1 MIGFFY
7 AYSGMSY
14 IDSFDHEY
22 IGQLGYLPIY
32 HPLETIERVKWGD
45 YDFGADPTNLVLGG
59 GSGEHPGL
67 VLHHM
72 ESFVAKFLL
81 DRITEDDEKLM
92 SEEDRTFVVDLAFV
106 DYSELLEFCDWRISE
121 IANFYEMAKSS
132 AMGSPLDG
140 DEMMEEWLVK
150 SIGELVYYSL
160 PDLNPEH
167 ARLSKIF
174 EDCEIHAVM
183 RNVTISPSG
192 YPTRGGRQVING
204 KTVWGH
210 HRF

>member
-1 MIGFFY
+1 
-7 AYSGMSY
+7 MSY

-32 HPLETIERVKWGD
+32 HPLETLERVKWGD

-67 VLHHM
+67 VLHHL

-92 SEEDRTFVVDLAFV
+92 SEEDRSYVVDLAFV
-106 DYSELLEFCDWRISE
+106 NYSELLEFCDWRISE

-132 AMGSPLDG
+132 AMANPLDEG
-140 DEMMEEWLVK
+140 DDEMMEEWLVK
-150 SIGELVYYSL
+150 SIGEFVYYCL
-160 PDLNPEH
+160 PDLNPQHE
-167 ARLSKIF
+167 RLSQIF
-174 EDCEIHAVM
+174 EDCEIHPIM
-183 RNVTISPSG
+183 RNVTMNPPG

-204 KTVWGH
+204 KTVWGL

>member
-1 MIGFFY
+1 
-7 AYSGMSY
+7 MSY

-32 HPLETIERVKWGD
+32 HPLETLDRVKWGN

-67 VLHHM
+67 VLHHL

-92 SEEDRTFVVDLAFV
+92 SKDDKAFVIDLAFV
-106 DYSELLEFCDWRISE
+106 NYSELLEFCDWRISE
-121 IANFYEMAKSS
+121 IARFYEMAKSP
-132 AMGSPLDG
+132 AMGRPLDVEE

-150 SIGELVYYSL
+150 SIGELVYYAL
-160 PDLNPEH
+160 PELNPQH
-167 ARLSKIF
+167 KRLSKIF
-174 EDCEIHAVM
+174 EDCEIHPVM
-183 RNVTISPSG
+183 RNVLIPPPG
-192 YPTRGGRQVING
+192 YPSKGGRQLVNN
-204 KTVWGH
+204 KTVWGL
-210 HRF
+210 HRFQ